1 MPKGRSLYRVEADRI
16 VSSMKFGAEEG
27 AKDRVGSGEEKG
39 DDIMERIAGLAMSG
53 LKLVLG
59 TSSCR
64 RGGWFKL

>member
-1 MPKGRSLYRVEADRI
+1 M
-16 VSSMKFGAEEG
+16 SSVKFGAEEG

-64 RGGWFKL
+64 RGVWFKL